1 MALGPDAVRL
11 ALSVGFAV
19 IVFRFGRVPAV
30 VDLGMDD
37 PSYSIS
43 EPSSTSGLLAR
54 FFLGLLARLEE
65 DPGFVLEGVVE
76 EVALCF
82 LLGAGESER

>member
-1 MALGPDAVRL
+1 MRPAFG
-11 ALSVGFAV
+11 VGFAV
-19 IVFRFGRVPAV
+19 VVFRFGRVPAV

-37 PSYSIS
+37 LSYSIS

-54 FFLGLLARLEE
+54 FFLGLLVRLEE
-65 DPGFVLEGVVE
+65 DRGFVLEGVVE
-76 EVALCF
+76 EVALYF